1 MSDRRPDRR
10 LRDSA
15 DIVFSAS
22 VQAESVRFTSVPWS
36 EITFH
41 GEPGE
46 ESAAGS
52 RREGLPDRVAEGE
65 TYRAIRIDYTIASKL
80 TSTRETGD
88 AREPG
93 ERRRDGR
100 VGRDIQRG
108 DP

>member
-22 VQAESVRFTSVPWS
+22 VQAESLHFTAVPWS
-36 EITFH
+36 EVTFH

-46 ESAAGS
+46 ESASGS
-52 RREGLPDRVAEGE
+52 RREGLPDHVTEGE
-65 TYRAIRIDYTIASKL
+65 TYRAIRIDYAIASKL
-80 TSTRETGD
+80 TS

-93 ERRRDGR
+93 ERRHDGMGNR
-100 VGRDIQRG
+100 NVRRG